1 MKLLIQVSEAT
12 IRLASGWELAQ
23 RTKTTPKGV
32 VFVMRRFGVILFCMN
47 KEYGMYAV
55 IVLAFVAL
63 VAGIWWTQAN
73 KVLDVPAEA
82 VATST
87 DSTSSTGSE
96 QASSPQ
102 AATSSASQSIP
113 SPAVAQKPTPSPAVK
128 PVFTLVPGDT
138 IVSWD
143 FAGTYNDSGQLEARA
158 NSEIARMKSLL
169 NSGTFTNYELYVS
182 IANQYEL
189 LGDGKQEFTYLN
201 YALAI
206 DSTITGLAWHNMGKL
221 LERLGAYNSARV
233 AYDRMLAAQVTSQY
247 IRARLE
253 FLKAH
258 MPWDTDA
265 IKQAESDLAASKE
278 Y

>member
-1 MKLLIQVSEAT
+1 
-12 IRLASGWELAQ
+12 
-23 RTKTTPKGV
+23 
-32 VFVMRRFGVILFCMN
+32 
-47 KEYGMYAV
+47 MYAV

-233 AYDRMLAAQVTSQY
+233 AYDAMLKAQVTSQY

-253 FLKAH
+253 FLQAH